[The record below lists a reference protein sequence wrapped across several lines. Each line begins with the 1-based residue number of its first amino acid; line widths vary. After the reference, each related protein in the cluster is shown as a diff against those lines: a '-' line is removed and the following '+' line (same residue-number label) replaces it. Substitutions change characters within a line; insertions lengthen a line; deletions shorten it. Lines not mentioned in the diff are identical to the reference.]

1 MDYKELG
8 HIYYSDHEL
17 YEIMYKRR
25 FSSIYTHHINFDI
38 REWPAFFVVTPEI
51 QSLMISIRKA
61 DKKVYQLC
69 RDLPNKAIEQFS
81 LRCLVDEIVLELFSE
96 HGISTMDLIHYLG
109 VSRGTVNTKLM
120 KIEEAGFLK
129 KNHIKRENF
138 FGIDLQAL
146 DRYVD
151 A

>member
-25 FSSIYTHHINFDI
+25 FSSIYTHHINHYEALIIKLPYTKTSTEKDLYSI
-38 REWPAFFVVTPEI
+38 LI
-51 QSLMISIRKA
+51 Q
-61 DKKVYQLC
+61 V
-69 RDLPNKAIEQFS
+69 
-81 LRCLVDEIVLELFSE
+81 ELFSE